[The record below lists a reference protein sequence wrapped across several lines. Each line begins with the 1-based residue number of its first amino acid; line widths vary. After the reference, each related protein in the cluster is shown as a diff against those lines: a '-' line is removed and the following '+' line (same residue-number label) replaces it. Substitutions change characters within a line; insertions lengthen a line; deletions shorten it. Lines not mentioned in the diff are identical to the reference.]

1 MNRKQMQNILNTLLF
16 NLTKVDFQGVE
27 NIPTE
32 GPLLMVTNHL
42 GRLDIPLL
50 LANPARPEIT
60 AFVAKKYL
68 SYPFFRWLLDALDP
82 IYLDRTTADFKAFR
96 EAKKVL
102 KSGTTLA
109 IAPEGTRSSTGALA
123 EAKSGAA
130 MLAMQL
136 HIPIVPIGLQGT
148 ETAMSLLRKF
158 RKPNLTAR
166 FGEVFYLP
174 SFTKD
179 SREEQLKN
187 ATNEIMCRIA
197 SLLPEKYRGFYSNHP
212 RLIELESAG
221 VIAN

>member
-1 MNRKQMQNILNTLLF
+1 MNRKQMQNLLEFFLF
-16 NLTKVDFQGVE
+16 NFAKVEYQGTE
-27 NIPTE
+27 NVPSE

-50 LANPARPEIT
+50 LANPIRPELT

-68 SYPFFRWLLDALDP
+68 SYPFFRWILDALNP

-102 KSGTTLA
+102 KSGVTLA
-109 IAPEGTRSSTGALA
+109 IAPEGTRSATGALA

-136 HIPIVPIGLQGT
+136 HIPIIPIGLQGT
-148 ETAMSLLRKF
+148 ENAMALLRKF

-166 FGEVFYLP
+166 FGKVFYLP
-174 SFTKD
+174 AFNKEN
-179 SREEQLKN
+179 RETQLKN
-187 ATNEIMCRIA
+187 ATTEIMCRIA
-197 SLLPEKYRGFYSNHP
+197 RLLPEKYRGFYSNHP

-221 VIAN
+221 